1 MIQESPS
8 AARARA
14 LQSAVREKYRAVARR
29 PEARFPYPVGRRS
42 ALRLRYEPAWI
53 DALPDPVVRRFVGVG
68 NPFAARRPRAGERVL
83 DLGCGAGFDA
93 FVAAL
98 LVGERGTVV
107 GLDLTREM
115 LDVARRHADA
125 WPLGNVAFRLG
136 KAERLPFEASSFDLV
151 VSNGVLNLVPDKD
164 AAFQEAFRVL
174 RPGGAF
180 AVADLLV
187 TEEVPEEVL
196 ADMDAWST

>member
-1 MIQESPS
+1 MIQEHPS
-8 AARARA
+8 RARARA
-14 LQSAVREKYRAVARR
+14 LQSAVREKYRSVARR
-29 PEARFPYPVGRRS
+29 PEGRFPYPVGRKS
-42 ALRLRYEPAWI
+42 ALRLGYERAWL
-53 DALPDPVVRRFVGVG
+53 DAVPDPVVRRFVGVG
-68 NPFAARRPRAGERVL
+68 NPFAARRPRDGERVL

-98 LVGERGTVV
+98 LVGQGGRVV

-115 LDVARRHADA
+115 LDVAREHARA
-125 WPLGNVAFRLG
+125 WALKNAAFRTG
-136 KAERLPFEASSFDLV
+136 RAERLPFEASEFDLV

-164 AAFQEAFRVL
+164 AAFQEAYRVL

-187 TEEVPEEVL
+187 TERVPEEVL

>member
-1 MIQESPS
+1 VLEETAPKSRALELQ
-8 AARARA
+8 AAVRAR
-14 LQSAVREKYRAVARR
+14 YRAVARR
-29 PEARFPYPVGRRS
+29 PEERFPYPVGRRS
-42 ALRLRYEPAWI
+42 ALRLRYERTWI
-53 DALPDPVVRRFVGVG
+53 DAVPEPVVRRFVGVG
-68 NPFAARRPRAGERVL
+68 NPFAARLPRAGERVL

-93 FVAAL
+93 FVAAW
-98 LVGERGTVV
+98 LVGRQGRAV

-125 WPLGNVAFRLG
+125 WPLRNAVFRLG
-136 KAERLPFEASSFDLV
+136 RAERLPFESAEFDV
-151 VSNGVLNLVPDKD
+151 VLSNGVLNLVPDKD

-180 AVADLLV
+180 VAADLLV
-187 TEEVPEEVL
+187 TGEVPEEVL